1 VKPVTSTLA
10 ASRNLRGALGERP
23 ALITLAVCL
32 CLTLAATAGI
42 RVFELR
48 RMQAEFEREASTR
61 IGAVREGLDDVVEQ
75 LASINRLF
83 VAMPQ
88 LGREEFE
95 AFARPVLRHMPQ
107 VELLAYQ
114 RMVTA
119 QQRAAF
125 ERARQHLQP
134 GFAVSE
140 LDHGKLVP
148 AAPRAVYRAV
158 DYVVASAGSGQVLGF
173 DGAVRAEQEDAAG
186 KACVTGAVA
195 MTSLYQVML
204 GDRIQPGF
212 MLLMPVYRHGAPQ
225 TLPPCE
231 RVEGYTV
238 AVIGTAALVKQTF
251 GSPRLAPNP
260 DLDVKIYQDGSAR
273 AEALV
278 YHQRPGLDRGA
289 LPPAR
294 WWGREPQ
301 PSAAT
306 FEVGGRRWHVV
317 VGARSGHLL
326 ASGLG
331 SLLMFL
337 LGSGGS
343 VLAAAYVGTLSA
355 RERGVARLVK
365 ERTAALRQAN
375 GSLQLQR
382 QAIEACINGII
393 IARAEGGEAV
403 IEYVNP
409 AFERLTGFA
418 EPEVTGQ
425 GLDVLWGGD
434 RAAPGAAQV
443 LEAVHTQREASV
455 VVRIRR
461 KDGSEL
467 WSEAHIAPCRDAAG
481 EVRHFVVA
489 HYDVTEKRRYEA
501 ELERQATHDALTGLA
516 NRSLLAARLRQE
528 VAAAARHGYALWV
541 LFVDLDRFKL
551 VNDSL
556 GHRAGDAFLRVIA
569 QRLTAAVR
577 PEDTVARLGGD
588 EFVLVLADRGEG
600 QLSAS
605 AVGRV
610 MAAIAHPV
618 DVQGNECFV
627 NASVGIAC
635 FPQDSAD
642 PEALIECADLAM
654 YRAKERGRNNYQF
667 YQPEMGHEAQ
677 ERLCIEGAL
686 RTAVERDEFELH
698 YQAQLDLQSGRM
710 AGVEALLRWRHP
722 ELGLLHPERFL
733 PIAEDTG
740 LVLPIGAW
748 AMRAACAQVRQWQLA
763 GHGGLRLA
771 LNIGQRQF
779 SEPDLLAQVT
789 GVLADTGLPPSLFE
803 IELTERMVMDDV
815 ERAVDVLQGLRA
827 LGVSIA
833 VDDFGTGYSS
843 LAQLERFPLDA
854 LKIDQSFVR
863 ALSGEGNGA
872 AIPTAITALA
882 HNLGMRVVAEGVDTE
897 AQCVRLAAG
906 MCDEVQG
913 AIHSGPLDAHAFGAL
928 LAEARPLPAHLLRMH
943 KREPTLL
950 LVDDEPNILSALK
963 RLLRGAGL
971 RILTA
976 SGGREGME
984 ILAAEQVDVILSDQ
998 RMPGM
1003 TGVEFL
1009 RAVKHSHPETV
1020 RMVLSGFTELQSVTD
1035 AVNEGAIYKFLTKP
1049 WDDTQLRGHI
1059 LEAFRQKDMADE
1071 NRRLDLAART
1081 VSQRLAH
1088 ANRQLEE
1095 VLKQQQEQIS
1105 STGISLAIVH
1115 EALQHVPLPIFGL
1128 DEDNAVAFAN
1138 HAAQELFRRD
1148 GQLLGS
1154 PVECF
1159 MPELAAIGEGQPR
1172 VVAVHGE
1179 RYKIAAHGMG
1189 RGSRA
1194 RGTLLVFEPEGAGSA
1209 QDANGALS

>member
-1 VKPVTSTLA
+1 MTSTLA
-10 ASRNLRGALGERP
+10 ALRSLRGAFGERP
-23 ALITLAVCL
+23 ALITLATCL
-32 CLTLAATAGI
+32 CVTLAATAGI
-42 RVFELR
+42 RVLEQR
-48 RMQAEFEREASTR
+48 RMQAEFEREASTW
-61 IGAVREGLDDVVEQ
+61 IGAVREGLSDVVEE
-75 LASINRLF
+75 LASINRMF
-83 VAMPQ
+83 IAMPQ
-88 LGREEFE
+88 LDREEFE
-95 AFARPVLRHMPQ
+95 AFARPILEHMPQ

-125 ERARQHLQP
+125 ERAHQHLQP
-134 GFAVSE
+134 GFAVSD
-140 LDHGKLVP
+140 LVRGKLVP
-148 AAPRAVYRAV
+148 AAPRAVYRVV
-158 DYVVASAGSGQVLGF
+158 DYVVAGAGSGQVPGF
-173 DGAVRAEQEDAAG
+173 DGAIRAEQEEAAR
-186 KACVTGAVA
+186 KACATGTVA
-195 MTSLYQVML
+195 MTRLYEVMF
-204 GDRIQPGF
+204 GDRTRPGF
-212 MLLMPVYRHGAPQ
+212 MLLMPVYRHDAPQ
-225 TLPPCE
+225 TQPPCE

-238 AVIGTAALVKQTF
+238 AAIGTAALVRRTF
-251 GSPRLAPNP
+251 GSLSLAPNP
-260 DLDVKIYQDGSAR
+260 GLDVKIYQDSSAST
-273 AEALV
+273 EALV
-278 YHQRPGLDRGA
+278 YHQRPGRYRGA
-289 LPPAR
+289 SPLAR
-294 WWGREPQ
+294 WWGHESQ

-306 FEVGGRRWHVV
+306 FAVGGRRWHII
-317 VGARSGHLL
+317 VGALPGRLL
-326 ASGLG
+326 SNGLG
-331 SLLMFL
+331 SLLMLL

-343 VLAAAYVGTLSA
+343 VLAAAYVGALSA

-393 IARAEGGEAV
+393 IARAEGGERV

-418 EPEVTGQ
+418 EAEVLGR
-425 GLDVLWGGD
+425 GLDLLWGGD
-434 RAAPGAAQV
+434 RHEPGAGQL
-443 LEAVHTQREASV
+443 LEAVRTQREGSA
-455 VVRIRR
+455 VVRTRR
-461 KDGSEL
+461 KDGSEM
-467 WSEAHIAPCRDAAG
+467 WSEAHIAPCRDGSG

-501 ELERQATHDALTGLA
+501 QLEHQATHDALTGLA
-516 NRSLLAARLRQE
+516 NRTLLAVRLREE

-556 GHRAGDAFLRVIA
+556 GHPAGDAFLRVIA

-588 EFVLVLADRGEG
+588 EFVLVLADRGDG
-600 QLSAS
+600 QLSAG
-605 AVGRV
+605 AVGRI
-610 MAAIAHPV
+610 MAAIARPV
-618 DVQGNECFV
+618 DVQGNECFI

-635 FPQDSAD
+635 YPQDSAE

-667 YQPEMGHEAQ
+667 YLPEMNHEAQ
-677 ERLCIEGAL
+677 ERLRIEGAL
-686 RTAVERDEFELH
+686 RMAVERGEFELH
-698 YQAQLDLQSGRM
+698 YQAQFDLQTGRM
-710 AGVEALLRWRHP
+710 VGVEALLRWHHP

-740 LVLPIGAW
+740 LALPIGAW

-763 GHGGLRLA
+763 GHGDLRLA
-771 LNIGQRQF
+771 LNIGLRQF
-779 SEPDLLAQVT
+779 NEPDLLAQVT
-789 GVLADTGLPPSLFE
+789 TVLAETGLPPSLFE
-803 IELTERMVMDDV
+803 IELTERMVMEDV

-854 LKIDQSFVR
+854 LKIDRSFVQ
-863 ALSGEGNGA
+863 ALSGEDNGA

-882 HNLGMRVVAEGVDTE
+882 HNLGMRVVAEGVETE
-897 AQCVRLAAG
+897 AQCVHLAAG

-913 AIHSGPLDAHAFGAL
+913 AIHSGPLDACAFGAL
-928 LAEARPLPAHLLRMH
+928 LAEARALPAHLLRMH

-963 RLLRGAGL
+963 RQLRGAGL
-971 RILTA
+971 RVLTA
-976 SGGREGME
+976 PGGKEGME
-984 ILAAEQVDVILSDQ
+984 ILAAEHVDVILSDQ

-1049 WDDTQLRGHI
+1049 WDDTQLRAHI

-1081 VSQRLAH
+1081 ANQRLAH

-1095 VLKQQQEQIS
+1095 VLRQQQEQIS

-1128 DEDNAVAFAN
+1128 DEENAVAFAN
-1138 HAAQELFRRD
+1138 HAAQELFSRD

-1154 PVECF
+1154 PVEWF
-1159 MPELAAIGEGQPR
+1159 MPELAAVDEGQPR
-1172 VVAVHGE
+1172 VAEVHGE
-1179 RYKIAAHGMG
+1179 RYKIATHSMG

-1194 RGTLLVFEPEGAGSA
+1194 RGTLIVFKPEGPAFT
-1209 QDANGALS
+1209 